1 MNQRKSPKKNGR
13 LDEIVAEAKRNQ
25 ELRNAGY
32 RDRALKL
39 FPHVCGRCG
48 REFSGKGLRDLTVH
62 HKDHNHENNP
72 LDGSNWELLCVY
84 CHDKEHGRYSEG
96 AHEEETAAE
105 SGPDVSYRP
114 FAALKDLLNQK
125 KNS

>member
-1 MNQRKSPKKNGR
+1 MNQRKPPKKSGR

-25 ELRNAGY
+25 ELRTAGY

-48 REFSGKGLRDLTVH
+48 REFSGKGLSDLTVH

-84 CHDKEHGRYSEG
+84 CHDKEHGRYSEEAHDETGDG
-96 AHEEETAAE
+96 A
-105 SGPDVSYRP
+105 SGADVSYRP
-114 FAALKDLLNQK
+114 FAALKDLLDQK